1 MRDLTIC
8 LKWGGKAYRMTE
20 EPLCEPWI
28 YLAFLLWV
36 RGKVEG
42 TFPRLPC
49 SRQEKGKSNR
59 SIRIFTAQGDN
70 ALLLARD
77 DCPYH

>member
-1 MRDLTIC
+1 MS
-8 LKWGGKAYRMTE
+8 E

-42 TFPRLPC
+42 TFLAFHAAEDKKE
-49 SRQEKGKSNR
+49 SRIVDKDLHGP
-59 SIRIFTAQGDN
+59 G
-70 ALLLARD
+70 
-77 DCPYH
+77 

>member
-1 MRDLTIC
+1 
-8 LKWGGKAYRMTE
+8 MTE

-42 TFPRLPC
+42 AFLAFLAFHAADDKKE
-49 SRQEKGKSNR
+49 SRIVDKDLHGP
-59 SIRIFTAQGDN
+59 G
-70 ALLLARD
+70 
-77 DCPYH
+77 